1 MFFKTLACEYNS
13 LMAILRKRVRLYIF
27 FRFEMERKHIRFQ
40 VQTDT
45 RERELHFTLLYLSS
59 SVFSEIFKTVR

>member
-13 LMAILRKRVRLYIF
+13 FMAMLRKRVRLHIF
-27 FRFEMERKHIRFQ
+27 FLFEMERKHIRFQ

-45 RERELHFTLLYLSS
+45 RERELHFTLLYLFS

>member
-1 MFFKTLACEYNS
+1 MQLFHGYVAQESQTIHFFL
-13 LMAILRKRVRLYIF
+13 
-27 FRFEMERKHIRFQ
+27 FEMERKHIRFQ

-45 RERELHFTLLYLSS
+45 RERELHFTLLYLFS

>member
-1 MFFKTLACEYNS
+1 MFFKTLVCEYNS
-13 LMAILRKRVRLYIF
+13 FMAMLRKRVRLYIF
-27 FRFEMERKHIRFQ
+27 FFLKWRENIRFQ

-45 RERELHFTLLYLSS
+45 REQELHFTLLYLFS